1 MQNRMKELK
10 ADFKEKDI
18 FESIKLQTQIGVEFT
33 IAHPK
38 YLKLI
43 TMYLKETETPKNKRI
58 LEYINNN
65 RKQTIETGMDMMITK
80 AIEQG
85 DFNDEF
91 SKDFIVKIINHL
103 FLNYTEIFP
112 NEDNYDMP
120 KFVEDINKFID
131 FLKYGLGK

>member
-1 MQNRMKELK
+1 MKNRMKELN
-10 ADFKEKDI
+10 DEFREKDI
-18 FESIKLQTQIGVEFT
+18 YESIKLQTQIGVEFT
-33 IAHPK
+33 IVHPK

-43 TMYLKETETPKNKRI
+43 TMYLKETETPKNNKI
-58 LEYINNN
+58 LEYMNNN
-65 RKQTIETGMDMMITK
+65 RKQTIETGIDMMITK

-85 DFNDEF
+85 DFKDEF

-112 NEDNYDMP
+112 IEENYEKA